1 MCVGDTL
8 AVELMVCDPDVDGEE
23 VGDVEGVLVSVAEF
37 EGDALAV
44 MELEAVALADADPEE
59 LIVALDE
66 REGVRVGVRVPDPDT
81 DLDGV
86 PLAVLDADRDRDGVL
101 LPDGD
106 CDGVCDGVGL
116 ALGGSPQICRD
127 GVVRSQR
134 IICGRDAIELQAPAG
149 IFATV
154 VVLSQLRG
162 YT

>member
-1 MCVGDTL
+1 M
-8 AVELMVCDPDVDGEE
+8 ELVVCDPDVDGEE
-23 VGDVEGVLVSVAEF
+23 VGDAEGVAVA
-37 EGDALAV
+37 DA
-44 MELEAVALADADPEE
+44 ELEAVALADADPEE

-66 REGVRVGVRVPDPDT
+66 VEGVRDDVRVPDPDT

-106 CDGVCDGVGL
+106 CDGVRDGVGL
-116 ALGGSPQICRD
+116 TLGGRPQICRD

-149 IFATV
+149 TEATV